1 MSSTRWTDSYLDQMR
16 LEGDPLADEVVA
28 RLYAEHELSA
38 VNTLMKMLVENDGV
52 PSARLPPFVAEYLE
66 QSAAAVPAMDLEKIR
81 RGEEVFQAYG
91 PQILMVLAF
100 YSLPL
105 SYAAKKGVQ
114 VLHRTAYLAKRPIRR
129 AFETMQ
135 MVVDVMGGR
144 GLEKGGAG
152 LRSAQKVRLMHAAV
166 RKLILDRGQWNL
178 GDLGLPVNQED
189 MAGTLNT
196 FGWMVLDGLKKC
208 GVNFTREEV
217 EAYMHAWNVVGYTM
231 GVREDLLPHSLE
243 EGEELAR
250 TIGRR
255 HFEACPEG
263 QEMMAALLKMMEYQI
278 PGDVFDGIP
287 ATLTRAM
294 LGEEVSDILDV
305 PPSDWTQAVLKPLR
319 FLSMLS
325 DAIGDQVSA
334 LAKLNEVFGQQLM
347 SSLLWMNRGKDRPR
361 FSVPTELIQTWKL
374 NWVG

>member
-1 MSSTRWTDSYLDQMR
+1 MTQRWTDEFLQQMR
-16 LEGDPLADEVVA
+16 KVGDPVADEVVRELFKENHITTVNLLLKDSVRNGDA
-28 RLYAEHELSA
+28 LPSNAPKVVRDYLTQTAGLPSWAKPDLIEKGERLF
-38 VNTLMKMLVENDGV
+38 N
-52 PSARLPPFVAEYLE
+52 R
-66 QSAAAVPAMDLEKIR
+66 
-81 RGEEVFQAYG
+81 YG
-91 PQILMVLAF
+91 PQIIVVF
-100 YSLPL
+100 HCYSLPYC
-105 SYAAKKGVQ
+105 YAARRGVQ
-114 VLHRTAYLAKRPIRR
+114 VLHLTTRLASHPERRIMETA
-129 AFETMQ
+129 Q
-135 MVVDVMGGR
+135 MIVDVMSPGG
-144 GLEKGGAG
+144 LTSKEGAG
-152 LRSAQKVRLMHAAV
+152 IRTAQKVRLMHAAV